1 MEYFAQPYF
10 MSHQQDSSSRAVM
23 SKNGKSYKTDTV
35 FKKNSW
41 EEKKRINQEKWE
53 TKPMNN
59 VK

>member
-41 EEKKRINQEKWE
+41 EEKKGLIRKNGKQNQ
-53 TKPMNN
+53 
-59 VK
+59 